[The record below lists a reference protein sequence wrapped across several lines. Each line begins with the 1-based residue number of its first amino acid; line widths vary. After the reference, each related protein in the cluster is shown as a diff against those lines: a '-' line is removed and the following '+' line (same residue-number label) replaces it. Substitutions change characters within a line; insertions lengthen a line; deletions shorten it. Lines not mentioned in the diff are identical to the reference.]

1 MLCHVY
7 SVSTLRI
14 AIFLYYSR
22 AMYARIKQSGP
33 RQYLQLVEGRREDGK
48 VRQRVVATLGRV
60 DQLQDGAL
68 DALIASLQRAAGQKP
83 KSGEPQFLAA
93 RAFGHV
99 YLLHELWQQL
109 GLDQAL
115 RHALRSSRR
124 QFDAATLVRA
134 MVFNRLCEPTS
145 KLGVLRWL
153 ETVAMPDAPDTVTH
167 DHLLRSMD
175 ALMDNIDAVEKA
187 VAGQLRPLL
196 DQSVSIVFYDLTT
209 VRIHGEG
216 SVDGDVRAFGLNK
229 ETRGIA
235 RQFVLGVIQTAEG
248 LPIAHEVHAGNVG
261 EVATLLPAIEK
272 ALGRYRIE
280 RVVLVADR
288 GLLSLD
294 NLQQVEQLKTV
305 TGRGVEYILAVPA
318 RRYADF
324 GEHVAKLDVA
334 SGVAEGTWEDR
345 RLVVAHDP
353 DRAAE
358 QTAKRR
364 QLIERIEA
372 EGERMAQR
380 LSDADEGKPLRG
392 RKSNDRKAYLRFCDQ
407 VKDAGLSRILKADLD
422 ADLFN
427 FRRDETAL
435 ANAER
440 LDGKLLLVT
449 NTTLAADE
457 VIARYKSLADIER
470 GFRVLKSDI
479 EIAPV
484 HHRLPERIRAHALI
498 CFLAL
503 VVHRVMRMRL
513 KAEGSSQSPT
523 AALRVLQTIQRH
535 QVKLG
540 KDTLRG
546 INAPDPTQQELF
558 SALHVKHPP
567 SR

>member
-1 MLCHVY
+1 MF
-7 SVSTLRI
+7 TRI
-14 AIFLYYSR
+14 TRSDGR
-22 AMYARIKQSGP
+22 A
-33 RQYLQLVEGRREDGK
+33 YLQLVESFRNAAGQP
-48 VRQRVVATLGRV
+48 RQRVVANLGRL
-60 DQLQDGAL
+60 DQLTDKDL
-68 DALIASLQRAAGQKP
+68 DPLIGGLQRALGRSTTPPAVAFD
-83 KSGEPQFLAA
+83 SA
-93 RAFGHV
+93 RAFGD
-99 YLLHELWQQL
+99 LFALHELWRSL
-109 GLDQAL
+109 GLGVAL
-115 RHALRSSRR
+115 KRALRSSRR
-124 QFDAATLVRA
+124 SFDAATLVRA
-134 MVFNRLCEPTS
+134 MVFNRMCEPTS

-153 ETVAMPDAPDTVTH
+153 ETVAMPDAPDAVTH
-167 DHLLRSMD
+167 DQLLRSMD
-175 ALMDNIDAVEKA
+175 ALMDHIEAVEKA

-216 SVDGDVRAFGLNK
+216 AVDGDVRAFGLNK

-261 EVATLLPAIEK
+261 EVSTLLPAIEK

-294 NLQQVEQLKTV
+294 NLKQVEQLKTV

-324 GEHVAKLDVA
+324 GEHVAKMDVT
-334 SGVAEGTWEDR
+334 SGVAEGAWEDR

-358 QTAKRR
+358 QTAQRR
-364 QLIERIEA
+364 REIEAIEA

-427 FRRDETAL
+427 FRRDEAAL

-440 LDGKLLLVT
+440 LDGTLLLVT
-449 NTTLAADE
+449 NTTLAAGE

-503 VVHRVMRMRL
+503 VLHRVIRMRL
-513 KAEGSSQSPT
+513 KASGTPLSPQKALTLLRQIQQHRVQIDGKTVSGLSRLQSQHT
-523 AALRVLQTIQRH
+523 
-535 QVKLG
+535 
-540 KDTLRG
+540 
-546 INAPDPTQQELF
+546 ELF
-558 SALHVKHPP
+558 QALNLPEP
-567 SR
+567 STANLV